1 MILLESPYP
10 ISACIV
16 LAFAAEVPIYQLE
29 FGFPRKIHKNNE
41 HYRFEI
47 YFF

>member
-16 LAFAAEVPIYQLE
+16 LASVEGAPIDQLE
-29 FGFPRKIHKNNE
+29 VVMPEKETKKKITN
-41 HYRFEI
+41 I
-47 YFF
+47 